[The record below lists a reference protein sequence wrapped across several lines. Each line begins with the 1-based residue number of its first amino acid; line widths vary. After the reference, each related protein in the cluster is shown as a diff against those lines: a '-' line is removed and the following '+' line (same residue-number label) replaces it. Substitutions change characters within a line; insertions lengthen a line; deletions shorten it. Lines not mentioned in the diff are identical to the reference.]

1 MAIED
6 ILRTLDEQAQDDC
19 DAVLNEAKEHAKL
32 ILDDA
37 QRSADDVH
45 EGFARQVERVARAE
59 AARAVNAARLDAKMK
74 VSSAKGDGVSSV
86 FDTARLELPSL
97 RDARYDSLFADL
109 AAEAFAGLE
118 GEVVVRVAAQD
129 TQRATNAAEA
139 AGLTAQVDATL
150 ETVGGLVVVA
160 YGCRV
165 IRRNTLEDRL
175 DRVSQF
181 KQADVARVL
190 FS

>member
-6 ILRTLDEQAQDDC
+6 ILKTLDEQAQDDC
-19 DAVLNEAKEHAKL
+19 DAVLDEAREHAKL

-37 QRSADDVH
+37 QRGADEIH

-59 AARAVNAARLDAKMK
+59 ASRVVNAARLEAKMK
-74 VSSAKGDGVSSV
+74 VSTAKGDGVSSV
-86 FDTARLELPSL
+86 FATAKSQLAAV
-97 RDARYDSLFADL
+97 RDAGYDGLFAQL
-109 AAEAFAGLE
+109 AAEALAGLE
-118 GEVVVRVAAQD
+118 GEVVLRVAPGDADRAIQA
-129 TQRATNAAEA
+129 ATNAGLVAEIDDTLGSAGGLIAEA
-139 AGLTAQVDATL
+139 YNG
-150 ETVGGLVVVA
+150 
-160 YGCRV
+160 RV

-175 DRVSQF
+175 ERVGQF

>member
-6 ILRTLDEQAQDDC
+6 ILKTLDEQAQDDC
-19 DAVLNEAKEHAKL
+19 DAVLGEANEHAKL

-37 QRSADDVH
+37 QRSASEVH
-45 EGFARQVERVARAE
+45 EGYARQIERVARAE
-59 AARAVNAARLDAKMK
+59 AARVVNAARLEAKMI

-86 FDTARLELPSL
+86 FDAVRDDLPGL
-97 RDARYDSLFADL
+97 RAASYDALFAEL
-109 AAEAFAGLE
+109 AAEAFEGLD
-118 GEVVVRVAAQD
+118 GAIVVRVAPEDAD
-129 TQRATNAAEA
+129 RAARAVASAGLAAEI
-139 AGLTAQVDATL
+139 DATL
-150 ETVGGLVVVA
+150 PTAGGLVAEA
-160 YGCRV
+160 YGGRI

-175 DRVSQF
+175 DRVGQF